1 MHKSNLK
8 LLEASDWMTPSLRL
22 CQSKIIK
29 FEKWNNSRNRCLCTS
44 LKMIFLCCYISFLK
58 SWQKKKTC
66 HQLQK
71 NDVWKLNETL
81 LIGVCCPFFKQMSDL
96 PLISQLLLL
105 TVIWCIFGK
114 LLHLYKTK
122 FSLKKRGYR
131 AILFFQFSTRFTFS
145 L

>member
-1 MHKSNLK
+1 MHKSNLN

-44 LKMIFLCCYISFLK
+44 LKIIFLCCYISFLK
-58 SWQKKKTC
+58 SWQKKTC
-66 HQLQK
+66 HQLEK

-114 LLHLYKTK
+114 LLEIHKCRFSKQKKNGQQK
-122 FSLKKRGYR
+122 FLRN
-131 AILFFQFSTRFTFS
+131 IFSISF
-145 L
+145 